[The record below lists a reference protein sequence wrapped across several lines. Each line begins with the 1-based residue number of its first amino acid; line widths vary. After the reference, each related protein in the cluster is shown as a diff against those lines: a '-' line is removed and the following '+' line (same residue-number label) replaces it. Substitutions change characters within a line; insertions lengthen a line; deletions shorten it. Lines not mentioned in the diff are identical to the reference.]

1 MLLFLQEP
9 ELTVVQV
16 SSNTAK
22 VFSLVPEEVLP
33 KSLEELLDPFQVE
46 KIRVGLAELVS

>member
-1 MLLFLQEP
+1 LLLFLQKP

-22 VFSLVPEEVLP
+22 VFSLVPEEVLH
-33 KSLEELLDPFQVE
+33 KRLEEFLDPFPVK
-46 KIRVGLAELVS
+46 KIRVGLAESVS